1 MSSISLKVYLP
12 KLHLRLWI
20 RHVLVVIGVSA
31 MQVGRTVAQHFPHC
45 YLRLISKASSS
56 GSLSLSSLLLSPPIF
71 LVTVDLSVTRAAVTA
86 PRSRHTCSCYNKS
99 HSIVKLQHIKLRKLV
114 VLCISIVTAFAPFSQ
129 LEPSLPFALEEGC
142 YLTSYYWLAILGG
155 LFTFS
160 LAASHSYKTHQD
172 CCVRF
177 LLFLLAV

>member
-1 MSSISLKVYLP
+1 MDQTC
-12 KLHLRLWI
+12 
-20 RHVLVVIGVSA
+20 VSCYWSKRNA
-31 MQVGRTVAQHFPHC
+31 SWTHRRTAF
-45 YLRLISKASSS
+45 
-56 GSLSLSSLLLSPPIF
+56 SSLLPTPHQQSFFSRLI
-71 LVTVDLSVTRAAVTA
+71 VAVVVAAVTA

-99 HSIVKLQHIKLRKLV
+99 HSIVKLQHIELRKLV
-114 VLCISIVTAFAPFSQ
+114 VLCISIVTAFATFSQ